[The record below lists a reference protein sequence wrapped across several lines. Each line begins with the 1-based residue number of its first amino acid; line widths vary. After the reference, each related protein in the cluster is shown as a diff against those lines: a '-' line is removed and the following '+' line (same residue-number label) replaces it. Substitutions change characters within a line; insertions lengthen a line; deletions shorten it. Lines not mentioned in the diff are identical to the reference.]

1 MKNILNGLQ
10 GKTKRIMKMSFDIN
24 TINKEIIRK
33 LNQDIEKSI
42 IEKTQLQKTI
52 DQQAELLLFLSQ
64 RLIHLYNES
73 PNLDYHHK
81 ALDLQSLNSLN
92 SIITKEVYHEL

>member
-1 MKNILNGLQ
+1 
-10 GKTKRIMKMSFDIN
+10 MSFDIN

-81 ALDLQSLNSLN
+81 VLDLQSLNSLN

>member
-1 MKNILNGLQ
+1 
-10 GKTKRIMKMSFDIN
+10 MSFDIN

-73 PNLDYHHK
+73 PNLDYHQK

-92 SIITKEVYHEL
+92 SIITREDL